1 MSKTTPKKVSH
12 TCTQGGP
19 ARCLEHLG
27 ASGSDPET
35 RGRPWEPLGDFRTCG
50 SFQEPLGSSGSLWEL
65 LGASGS
71 DQCTGDVI
79 RENTLGNVHYLF
91 VPETVCCLCSNLSNT
106 VLRKTPCMSG
116 CWTYLLCS
124 REVQY
129 N

>member
-35 RGRPWEPLGDFRTCG
+35 RGRPWESLGDFRTCG

-65 LGASGS
+65 LEASGS
-71 DQCTGDVI
+71 DSETWGRP
-79 RENTLGNVHYLF
+79 RE
-91 VPETVCCLCSNLSNT
+91 S
-106 VLRKTPCMSG
+106 LRASG
-116 CWTYLLCS
+116 LLLLLL
-124 REVQY
+124 VAAVAPAVAAI
-129 N
+129 